1 MPPMKRGEHHGAL
14 RKALIKAGLRLLD
27 ADGIEGVTI
36 RACARAAGVSHAA
49 PVNHFADRRA
59 LLTGL
64 AVECMEQLDAATLQA
79 LADAPRDPRR
89 QLEALFD
96 VSVRYGLA
104 HPHRYRL
111 MGRADLRD
119 SNDPALLAK
128 MPRLLEPITRLA
140 SNLSRRP
147 DRAAALSMALC
158 AALSGYVFM
167 LIDGNLTSNPLE
179 IGQRAGHLALL
190 DMLLEGGG

>member
-1 MPPMKRGEHHGAL
+1 MKRGEHHGAL
-14 RKALIKAGLRLLD
+14 RKALIEAGLALLD

-64 AVECMEQLDAATLQA
+64 AVECMEQLDAATLKA
-79 LADAPRDPRR
+79 LANAPHDPRR

-119 SNDPALLAK
+119 PHDPALLAM
-128 MPRLLEPITRLA
+128 MPRLLAPISRLGA
-140 SNLSRRP
+140 TLARDP
-147 DRAAALSMALC
+147 DRAAALTMALC

-167 LIDGNLTSNPLE
+167 LIDGNLTHNPLE
-179 IGQRAGHLALL
+179 ERHRAGHLALL
-190 DMLLEGGG
+190 DMLLDGGG

>member
-1 MPPMKRGEHHGAL
+1 MKRGEHHGAL
-14 RKALIKAGLRLLD
+14 RAALIEAGLALLD
-27 ADGIEGVTI
+27 AEGIEGVTI

-64 AVECMEQLDAATLQA
+64 AVECMEELDAATLA
-79 LADAPRDPRR
+79 AVAGAPPNPRR

-119 SNDPALLAK
+119 PQDLALIK
-128 MPRLLEPITRLA
+128 MLPRLLEPISRL
-140 SNLSRRP
+140 
-147 DRAAALSMALC
+147 AAALAPEPKRAKPLTMALC

-167 LIDGNLTSNPLE
+167 LIDGNLNENPLE
-179 IGQRAGHLALL
+179 ARDRPGHLVLL
-190 DMLLEGGG
+190 DILLEGGG